1 MPIIWRWPRVRKEID
16 LTQLKVA
23 LVHDWL
29 IEWGGA
35 EQVLLAMQR
44 CFPQA
49 PIYTSVYNPE
59 ALPPVFKNLD
69 VRPSFLQ
76 KMPLAIRHYRTYL
89 PIMPLAFEHFD
100 LRDYDVVLS
109 SSHACAKGV
118 ITGPQTLHISYVH
131 TPLRYAWDMFHDYM
145 SHDKPSRFKQ
155 ALMHSLLHYLRLWD
169 THNTQRVDHLLCN
182 SRFVQ
187 RRIHKFYRRDAHV
200 LYPPVDMPTQLP
212 PSEATEPAATRQD
225 FYLVAGRLVSY
236 KRVDLVIE
244 AFRQNG
250 KRLMVVGDGPQRE
263 RWIRDLP
270 SNITYL
276 GAVERPV
283 LERLYQSARALIFAP
298 LEDFGMVPVEAQGFG
313 CPVIAYG
320 KGGALD
326 SVKADE
332 TGVFF
337 EAQTPESLNA
347 AIARFESLSFDAAT
361 IQAHAQHFNI
371 ETFETGLKT
380 YVRHQLRHF

>member
-1 MPIIWRWPRVRKEID
+1 MTE
-16 LTQLKVA
+16 LAGLKVA

-29 IEWGGA
+29 LEWGGA

-44 CFPQA
+44 CFPHA
-49 PIYTSVYNPE
+49 PIYTSIYDPS
-59 ALPPVFKNLD
+59 ALPPIFQGLD

-76 KMPLAIRHYRTYL
+76 KMPLAVRQYRNYL
-89 PIMPLAFEHFD
+89 PLMPLAFEHFD
-100 LRDYDVVLS
+100 LRAYDVVLS

-118 ITGPQTLHISYVH
+118 ITGPHTLHISYIH

-145 SHDKPSRFKQ
+145 DHDQPSALKR

-169 THNTQRVDHLLCN
+169 TQNTQRVDHLLCN

-187 RRIHKFYRRDAHV
+187 RRIHKYYRREAHV
-200 LYPPVDMPTQLP
+200 LYPPVEIPTSLAP
-212 PSEATEPAATRQD
+212 DRPERED

-236 KRVDLVIE
+236 KRVDLIIE
-244 AFRQNG
+244 AFRRNG
-250 KRLMVVGDGPQRE
+250 KRLVIAGDGPQRE

-270 SNITYL
+270 AHISYL
-276 GAVERPV
+276 GAVERAT
-283 LERLYQSARALIFAP
+283 LERLFQTARGFIFAP

-337 EAQTPESLNA
+337 EEQTPEALNA
-347 AIARFESLSFDAAT
+347 ALTQFESQSFDAQH
-361 IQAHAQHFNI
+361 IHQHAQHFSV
-371 ETFETGLKT
+371 EAFETGLKA
-380 YVRHQLRHF
+380 YLRHQLRYF